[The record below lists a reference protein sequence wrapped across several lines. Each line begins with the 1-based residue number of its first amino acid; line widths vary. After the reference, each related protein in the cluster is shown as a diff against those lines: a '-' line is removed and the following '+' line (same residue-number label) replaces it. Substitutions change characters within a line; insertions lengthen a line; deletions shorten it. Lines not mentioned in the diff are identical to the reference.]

1 MRSRS
6 LLQLVSFFFA
16 AVAAHAQG
24 PVWLSSWND
33 AVAAARHENRLLLVD
48 LRRACSGC
56 DPATD
61 ALYAKADAHVA
72 IQQQYAP
79 FVLLRTTPTEL
90 PGAELKRLRAPLL
103 LVVDPNG
110 EPVATARRPEDLNEF
125 SALLTRFREAGALL
139 VRAAALR
146 EQSRDAEADFAQ
158 GDALM
163 ALENPKAAKT
173 YFGRAAEKFRRA
185 GDAQHEE
192 NAELYAAFCDYIIPQ
207 VRQGQRNGPTSRQ
220 IGARTKLERIARF
233 SRHVEN
239 AAEAWLL
246 IGGIARLNAAPRE
259 AVASF
264 RRAYEMAPAGS
275 YASKSAL
282 AALQQLDDTPVP
294 SKAAGSAD
302 ALLRIVI
309 PPRPNL
315 IGDIDVDVEAAEIVA
330 RVTLTL
336 DDAPVAQLGKRPFRA
351 TIDLGRMARTRTL
364 TATGFRADGT
374 KVASVTTVLND
385 RVESFRVAI
394 VAPAGDTARGTT
406 LVEAD
411 VRVPPGRTL
420 AALDLYWKDARIAS
434 FTGSPYRTTFVVP
447 EEFGYF
453 RAVATLDDGT
463 SIEATRTL
471 NAGGFGE
478 NVRVEAT
485 TVIVTVVDRQG
496 VRISG
501 LGPADF
507 SITEDGQPVD
517 LTLRRMA
524 DSPVTIGLAVDVS
537 RSMRAVQL
545 DVIEIASMLIDSA
558 TAGGDRM
565 FLTAF
570 GASPMLL
577 HPLSSSA
584 PSLRRAVTAIA
595 PSGSTAVYDGIS
607 FALQQFQELDG
618 RKALVVITDGME
630 VSSRQGVSACERLAK
645 EYGVPIYVVMPQ
657 WRGRQPRKFGNALE
671 PIASMTGGMAFFGPE
686 REELPAI
693 FARILDETRGQY
705 LLSFVSKSAKATGTW
720 RPITVSV
727 SRPDATPRTVSG
739 YYSR

>member
-1 MRSRS
+1 MRRLST
-6 LLQLVSFFFA
+6 LQLAVFFFA
-16 AVAAHAQG
+16 AVTSAAESPA
-24 PVWLSSWND
+24 WLSSWND
-33 AVAAARHENRLLLVD
+33 AVATAQQEKRLLLVD

-61 ALYAKADAHVA
+61 ALYAKADEHAAVR
-72 IQQQYAP
+72 QQYAS
-79 FVLLRTTPTEL
+79 FVLLRTTPEEL

-103 LVVDPNG
+103 LLVDPNG
-110 EPVATARRPEDLNEF
+110 EAVATARRPEDLNEL
-125 SALLTRFREAGALL
+125 SALLSRFREAEALL

-146 EQSRDAEADFAQ
+146 EQGRDPEADFAR
-158 GDALM
+158 GDALL
-163 ALENPKAAKT
+163 ALENVRAAST
-173 YFGRAAEKFRRA
+173 YFRRAAEKFRRA
-185 GDAQHEE
+185 GDARREE
-192 NAELYAAFCDYIIPQ
+192 NAGMYAAFCDYIIP
-207 VRQGQRNGPTSRQ
+207 RGRRGQRDQLSARQ
-220 IGARTKLERIARF
+220 VGARTRLEQIARF

-239 AAEAWLL
+239 SAEAWLL
-246 IGGIARLNAAPRE
+246 IGGIARMNEASRE

-264 RRAYEMAPAGS
+264 RRAYDIAPAGS
-275 YASKSAL
+275 YASKTAL
-282 AALQQLDDTPVP
+282 EALRQLDDRPVP
-294 SKAAGSAD
+294 SKGARAAD

-315 IGDIDVDVEAAEIVA
+315 IGDIDVEVEAAEVVD

-336 DDAPVAQLGKRPFRA
+336 DDAVAAQLGKRPFRA
-351 TIDLGRMARTRTL
+351 PIDLGPMARTRTL

-374 KVASVTTVLND
+374 KVATVTTVLND
-385 RVESFRVAI
+385 RVDSFRVAI
-394 VAPAGDTARGTT
+394 VAPVSDTARGTT

-420 AALDLYWKDARIAS
+420 AALDLYWKNARIAS
-434 FTGSPYRTTFVVP
+434 FTRSPYRTSFDVP

-463 SIEATRTL
+463 SIEAARTL

-478 NVRVEAT
+478 NVSVEAT
-485 TVIVTVVDRQG
+485 TIIVTAVDRQG
-496 VRISG
+496 ARVAG
-501 LGPADF
+501 LEAADF
-507 SITEDGQPVD
+507 SLTEEGQPVGV
-517 LTLRRMA
+517 TLRRMA
-524 DSPVTIGLAVDVS
+524 DSPATIGVAVDVS

-545 DVIEIASMLIDSA
+545 DVIDIASMLIDST

-565 FLTAF
+565 FITAF
-570 GASPMLL
+570 GGSPMLL
-577 HPLSSSA
+577 HPLSSSG
-584 PSLRRAVTAIA
+584 PSLRRAVAAIA
-595 PSGSTAVYDGIS
+595 PTGSTAVYDGIS

-657 WRGRQPRKFGNALE
+657 WRGRIPRKFGNALE
-671 PIASMTGGMAFFGPE
+671 PIATMTGGVAFFGPE
-686 REELPAI
+686 RDELPAI

-705 LLSFVSKSAKATGTW
+705 LLSFVSKSRKATGTW
-720 RPITVSV
+720 RPITVKV
-727 SRPDATPRTVSG
+727 SQADATVRTVSG